1 MVDQFV
7 FPKEEPL
14 YYSRI
19 SLRKYER
26 PKPGS
31 PTQVNLQSS
40 IRLPLPTDLTDS
52 FNINVNDSAKLDL
65 LGNNPTDVLMSGK
78 SKLEGMAKEV
88 NSGVGITSIMK
99 DTALQAAAVMPGI
112 SDTGLGTFAQVQTGL
127 VRNPHVTTVFEG
139 VKLKTYSF
147 TWKISPKS
155 ADEAQQINSMLTYIK
170 AFIHPLIVG
179 GGFALEFPY
188 IADVKFIVGNNIHL
202 PDVTS
207 SFITR
212 LDINSNA
219 SGALAFYKDGQA
231 VSTTIGMS
239 FTEINIKT
247 RDDFIPQSG
256 PRFNFSGLASGS
268 ERF

>member
-14 YYSRI
+14 YYTRL

-26 PKPGS
+26 PTPGS
-31 PTQVNLQSS
+31 STQLNIQGA

-65 LGNNPTDVLMSGK
+65 LGNNPTDLLMGGK
-78 SKLEGMAKEV
+78 SKLEDMAKEV
-88 NSGVGITSIMK
+88 NSGTSITSIMK
-99 DTALQAAAVMPGI
+99 DTALQAAAVTPGI
-112 SDTGLGTFAQVQTGL
+112 SDTGLGTFAQAQTGL
-127 VRNPHVTTVFEG
+127 VRNPHVTTIFEG

-147 TWKISPKS
+147 TWKLSPKS
-155 ADEAQQINSMLTYIK
+155 ADEAQQISAMLTYIK
-170 AFIHPLIVG
+170 AYIHPLIVG
-179 GGFALEFPY
+179 NGFALEFPY
-188 IADVKFIVGNNIHL
+188 IADVNFIVGNNKHL
-202 PDVTS
+202 PNVTS

-231 VSTTIGMS
+231 VSITIGMS

-247 RDDFIPQSG
+247 RDDFISQSG
-256 PRFNFSGLASGS
+256 RP
-268 ERF
+268 